1 VRVISFVNGY
11 LCTSSCDE
19 AKARRGIDPHPKPDP
34 TQPDGKADK
43 SDRIRPASE
52 LRDPAVVFG
61 GALAGMAAAAAG
73 TAPRA
78 GPPLPAPAQLTARLV
93 DFLA

>member
-1 VRVISFVNGY
+1 VISFVNGY

-34 TQPDGKADK
+34 TQADGKADK
-43 SDRIRPASE
+43 SDRIKPASE

-61 GALAGMAAAAAG
+61 GSLAGLAG
-73 TAPRA
+73 SSPALGSAPSA
-78 GPPLPAPAQLTARLV
+78 FPAQTTALLV